1 MDLAT
6 RDRARDLVRADAAI
20 ADTVATAHGFTD
32 QARRDLASLPPTPA
46 IRTLQVTCDLLADQ
60 MSPFS

>member
-6 RDRARDLVRADAAI
+6 RDRARNLVRADAAI
-20 ADTVATAHGFTD
+20 ADTVATANGFAD
-32 QARRDLASLPPTPA
+32 QARRDLSSLPPTPA

>member
-6 RDRARDLVRADAAI
+6 RERARNLVRADAAI
-20 ADTVATAHGFTD
+20 ADTVATARGFAD
-32 QARRDLASLPPTPA
+32 EARQDLASLPPTPA
-46 IRTLQVTCDLLADQ
+46 IHTLQVTCDLLADQ